1 LFYRLLLLEQN
12 KKKVGGSVEDLCNER
27 HKVIDERLK
36 DHGKQLD
43 ELTKS
48 DAVNTTMITQI
59 CKKLDGLT
67 TAIWALVLTFA
78 GGLIGFF
85 FYAIQTKIFN

>member
-1 LFYRLLLLEQN
+1 MNDLVCTEKHKNIDNRFETHEKRLN
-12 KKKVGGSVEDLCNER
+12 SHAD
-27 HKVIDERLK
+27 
-36 DHGKQLD
+36 QLD
-43 ELTKS
+43 VLAKS
-48 DAVNTTMITQI
+48 DAVNTIMITQI